1 MVETDWKPSGL
12 LGGWVYAGKER
23 REKQT
28 HEHAMK
34 RSDLDLQQKAMEV
47 QDYSYETKQ
56 RRIES
61 DVKLQKA
68 EREKKLSNKLD
79 KEAELKIDGTILGLE
94 TAMDITKLEAVA
106 QSFADVKDQQTY
118 EMALDS
124 MTGAQRKKWGLD
136 KIDNYKDAFPVMKY
150 ITAKAA
156 HSMDQLR
163 KLEITGLKGMYDVQ
177 AAAATAGW
185 TPEGQSVPFSPDQQA
200 AVSQSIVRDHDFYDL
215 YDLAGGVGGDPTTS
229 NDVVL
234 ASNMAAEEAR
244 QLLTENEAA
253 RRADKSHRVRSLGWA
268 AAIDVAKENTKAFLF
283 KGTKTSITGTP
294 MLEMHSPQDA
304 EAEFQAWKSMMWER
318 ASMDSNFMSLPPTR
332 QERYLKLLYIEQK
345 KAEMMTAKA
354 KMYETVSNRTE

>member
-1 MVETDWKPSGL
+1 MAETGWQPKGF
-12 LGGWVYAGKER
+12 LGGWVYAGNER

-28 HEHAMK
+28 HEKAMK
-34 RSDLDLQQKAMEV
+34 MSDLELQQKAMEV

-56 RRIES
+56 RKAES
-61 DVKLQKA
+61 DVKLQRA

-79 KEAELKIDGTILGLE
+79 KEAELKIDGNILGIE
-94 TAMDITKLEAVA
+94 TTMDITKLEAVA
-106 QSFADVKDQQTY
+106 QGFADVKDQQTF
-118 EMALDS
+118 EIAMDS
-124 MTGAQRKKWGLD
+124 MTGAQRKQWGLD
-136 KIDNYKDAFPVMKY
+136 KVKTYNEALPILKY

-163 KLEITGLKGMYDVQ
+163 KLEITGLRGMYSVQ
-177 AAAATAGW
+177 AGAASAGW
-185 TPEGQSVPFSPDQQA
+185 TPEGQSVPFSPEQQA
-200 AVSQSIVRDHDFYDL
+200 AVSQSIARDHDFYDL
-215 YDLAGGVGGDPTTS
+215 YDLGGGIGGDPTKS
-229 NDVVL
+229 SDVVL
-234 ASNMAAEEAR
+234 ASSMASEEAR

-253 RRADKSHRVRSLGWA
+253 RRADKGHRVRSLGWA
-268 AAIDVAKENTKAFLF
+268 SAIDAAKENTKAFLF

-318 ASMDSNFMSLPPTR
+318 ASRDSNFMSLPPTR